1 VAEGWEA
8 LDGARGADDVGT
20 KAPVRLGADGR
31 AGETSRKGGRGGI
44 DRVVTVDVTGH
55 GSFIVVL
62 DDEGA
67 IFGVRRGSV
76 STKVLEHFLAQRVLD
91 ERPHGEIRPALLSV
105 DKAQVKGGSSD
116 VHGIV
121 ELRQRDELQS
131 GVFVV
136 RSTGEIK
143 RAVPGKP
150 TSMRLVVRR
159 RLRQETD
166 ARDGLVRLHD
176 VQNRSHGRITREHSI
191 VLRDEHIGRRDAHHA
206 SF

>member
-1 VAEGWEA
+1 M
-8 LDGARGADDVGT
+8 
-20 KAPVRLGADGR
+20 
-31 AGETSRKGGRGGI
+31 
-44 DRVVTVDVTGH
+44 
-55 GSFIVVL
+55 
-62 DDEGA
+62 
-67 IFGVRRGSV
+67 
-76 STKVLEHFLAQRVLD
+76 
-91 ERPHGEIRPALLSV
+91 
-105 DKAQVKGGSSD
+105 
-116 VHGIV
+116 HGIV

-150 TSMRLVVRR
+150 TSMRLVVRQR
-159 RLRQETD
+159 RLRRETD

-191 VLRDEHIGRRDAHHA
+191 MLRHEHIGRRDAHHA